1 MGEIRIEIFR
11 KIGVFRIVFFKI
23 FLGLALI
30 IFVLFLFYPH
40 FAKNCLFPKKY
51 HDSVSKYSSEYNVDE
66 NYVYSIIYSES
77 RFDENAKS
85 EAGAR
90 GLMQITKDTFNWAK
104 SRLEPNSTTTY
115 EDIFDPAVNIKY
127 GTYILSTLFKEFED
141 GRVVAAA
148 YHAGRGKVS
157 KWLSQGERSLDEFF
171 SENKNKVPATYE
183 YVNKVIETQQI
194 YKKLYSEV

>member
-1 MGEIRIEIFR
+1 MSIII
-11 KIGVFRIVFFKI
+11 IS
-23 FLGLALI
+23 FL
-30 IFVLFLFYPH
+30 VYPH

-51 HDSVSKYSSEYNVDE
+51 CDYVSKYANEYNVDE

-77 RFDENAKS
+77 RFDERAKS

-90 GLMQITKDTFNWAK
+90 GLMQITKDTFYWAK
-104 SRLEPNSTTTY
+104 SKLEPNSKTTY
-115 EDIFDPAVNIKY
+115 EDIFEPAVNIKY
-127 GTYILSTLFKEFED
+127 GTYILSTLLKEFD
-141 GRVVAAA
+141 DYKIVAAA

-157 KWLSQGERSLDEFF
+157 KWLEQGDRSLDEFF

-183 YVNKVIETQQI
+183 YVNRVIEIEQI